1 MSWVKK
7 MQTIRA
13 EVSKKNLPTR
23 GLEMLAR
30 EVPLK
35 ATDENV
41 SAVGSAIE
49 SELYG
54 RYVMELTDVPTETI
68 LAEIEKLPEMYTSRV
83 DSARSDALQRV
94 LEIRF
99 PSEPDDLDPVDA
111 FDEKAGLTFG
121 QHLAKWYRD
130 LAMTAPE
137 GEPTSD

>member
-1 MSWVKK
+1 

-13 EVSKKNLPTR
+13 EVRKKNLPTR
-23 GLEMLAR
+23 GLETLAR
-30 EVPLK
+30 EVPLRV
-35 ATDENV
+35 TDDENV

-49 SELYG
+49 SVLCE
-54 RYVMELTDVPTETI
+54 RYVTELTDVPTETI
-68 LAEIEKLPEMYTSRV
+68 LAEVERLPEMYASRV
-83 DSARSDALQRV
+83 DRARNDALQRV

-99 PSEPDDLDPVDA
+99 PSEPDDLDPVDT

-130 LAMTAPE
+130 LATAPE